1 MSVEANKVLV
11 RDFYEAIERRDY
23 EAVAE
28 FCHDEFNFHVH
39 VDRPLPGAAGLV
51 DSEKKNFDMF
61 DHFSFKI
68 HGLLAERDRVAAYMI
83 FEGVQARTIEGMR
96 VNGGLVRFSL
106 MMLLKVKE
114 GKILEKRA
122 HFDAKDVDSQL
133 VAA

>member
-1 MSVEANKVLV
+1 MSVEANKMLV

-68 HGLLAERDRVAAYMI
+68 HELLAEGDRVAAYMI
-83 FEGVQARTIEGMR
+83 FEGVQARTIEGVR

-114 GKILEKRA
+114 GKIFERRA

>member
-1 MSVEANKVLV
+1 MSVEANKMLV

-68 HGLLAERDRVAAYMI
+68 HELLAEGDRVAAYMI
-83 FEGVQARTIEGMR
+83 FEGVQARTIEGVR

-114 GKILEKRA
+114 GKIFEKRA